1 MPSLITWREPSMPV
15 RVAKRGNKWIVVEA
29 ATGRKSKHSGT
40 FDSRAAAQKQ
50 ANAINANS

>member
-1 MPSLITWREPSMPV
+1 MPV